1 MVTNMFLKGKLCRI
15 VFVLLLCG
23 GWIGAQARPFSKSH
37 DVDTHRRSQV
47 AERSATARSYL
58 KVGDAAR
65 VNYQAQELEETFVT
79 SSKSI
84 VSNSPSY
91 ADFIERMKRAPEVDA
106 KAAAEAIAETAA
118 ETAAEAAAGAGAGAV
133 DVRGP
138 VELAQRNSL
147 ELAPKSERDPMQA
160 GGGARTTV
168 VEANRVQRSVETD
181 EAQLFRRYNRG
192 DVEFSKLLMFF
203 PTIET
208 TNGMGGYNILT
219 PVNHF
224 DFFTAPTRNLPK
236 SSARYEVIP

>member
-1 MVTNMFLKGKLCRI
+1 MVTNMFLKGRLCRI

-37 DVDTHRRSQV
+37 DVDTRRISQV

-118 ETAAEAAAGAGAGAV
+118 EAAAGAGAGAV
-133 DVRGP
+133 DVRAP
-138 VELAQRNSL
+138 VKLAQRNSL
-147 ELAPKSERDPMQA
+147 ESAPKSDRDPMQA
-160 GGGARTTV
+160 GGGAPTTV

-192 DVEFSKLLMFF
+192 DVEFSRLLMFF

-208 TNGMGGYNILT
+208 TNGMGGYNTLT

-224 DFFTAPTRNLPK
+224 DFFTAPTQNLPK
-236 SSARYEVIP
+236 SSTRYEVIP

>member
-1 MVTNMFLKGKLCRI
+1 MFLKGKLCRI

-37 DVDTHRRSQV
+37 NVDTHRISQV

-79 SSKSI
+79 SSKPM

-106 KAAAEAIAETAA
+106 KVAAEVIAEM
-118 ETAAEAAAGAGAGAV
+118 GAQAV

-138 VELAQRNSL
+138 VELAQRDSL
-147 ELAPKSERDPMQA
+147 ESAPNGERDPIPA

-192 DVEFSKLLMFF
+192 DVEFSRLLMFF

-219 PVNHF
+219 PVNQF

-236 SSARYEVIP
+236 SSARYQVIP

>member
-79 SSKSI
+79 SSKPM

-106 KAAAEAIAETAA
+106 KVAAEVIAEM
-118 ETAAEAAAGAGAGAV
+118 GAQAV

-138 VELAQRNSL
+138 VELAQRDSL
-147 ELAPKSERDPMQA
+147 ESAPNGERDPIPA